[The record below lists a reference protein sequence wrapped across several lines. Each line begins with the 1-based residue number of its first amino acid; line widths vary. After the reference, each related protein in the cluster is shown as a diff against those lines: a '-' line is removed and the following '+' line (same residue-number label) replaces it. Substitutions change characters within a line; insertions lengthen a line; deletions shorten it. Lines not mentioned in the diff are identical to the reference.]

1 MEHLGE
7 SLLIIS
13 SFYMEIYLILV
24 HFIQVVFALTSLWKQ
39 YKDQSSVK
47 QLYLI
52 FIFVYQ
58 LNFQQFQA
66 ILDGI
71 KLC

>member
-1 MEHLGE
+1 
-7 SLLIIS
+7 
-13 SFYMEIYLILV
+13 MEIYLILV

-39 YKDQSSVK
+39 YKDQSLFK
-47 QLYLI
+47 QLYLS

-58 LNFQQFQA
+58 LNFLQSQV

-71 KLC
+71 KLH